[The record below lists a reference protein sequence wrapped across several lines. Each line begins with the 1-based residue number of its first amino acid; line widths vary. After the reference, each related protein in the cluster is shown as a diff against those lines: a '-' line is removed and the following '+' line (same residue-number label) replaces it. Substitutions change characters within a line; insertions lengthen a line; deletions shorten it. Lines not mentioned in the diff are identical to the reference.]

1 MRHSG
6 AVKIALGLVT
16 HEGSRFN
23 KEGTAEA
30 QIASIAKALTDAGHD
45 VELLISDRDDFDPA
59 RYSLGL
65 ANRIVTAWSQAA
77 LESRWSAHVGR
88 LQPKS
93 SSRLGLLELIHH
105 LGSGLRRSL
114 SAAGIPGFGRDL
126 GRISLARLI
135 NIDLSHLRLLQAAHD
150 WGAEVA
156 LILED
161 DARLAEPD
169 SQTTLVDLLAA
180 LPTDGPVLSVL
191 SRSISATEL
200 KVRNVLD
207 RSEPFDPHYPELRLL
222 PVPITNTVC
231 ASTYSQ
237 ELITDLLA
245 TITPK
250 SLTPVHPID
259 WRLNRYL
266 LDNPKVTCVWSE
278 PAPFVQMSMH

>member
-23 KEGTAEA
+23 KEGAAEV
-30 QIASIAKALTDAGHD
+30 QIASIAQALTAAGHD

-59 RYSLGL
+59 RYSLGF
-65 ANRIVTAWSQAA
+65 ADRIVSAWSQAS
-77 LESRWSAHVGR
+77 LESRWSAHLGR
-88 LQPKS
+88 LQPKAS
-93 SSRLGLLELIHH
+93 SSAALLEFANH

-114 SAAGIPGFGRDL
+114 SAAGVPGFGRDL
-126 GRISLARLI
+126 DRISLTRLI
-135 NIDLSHLRLLQAAHD
+135 NIDLSHLRVWQAAHD
-150 WGAEVA
+150 WRADTA
-156 LILED
+156 LVLED

-169 SQTTLVDLLAA
+169 SQTTLADLLTA
-180 LPTDGPVLSVL
+180 LPTEGPVLSVL
-191 SRSISATEL
+191 SRSISTTEL

-207 RSEPFDPHYPELRLL
+207 RSEPLDPHQPELRLL
-222 PVPITNTVC
+222 PVPVTNTVC
-231 ASTYSQ
+231 ANTYSQ
-237 ELITDLLA
+237 ELISGLLA
-245 TITPK
+245 SITPE

-266 LDNPKVTCVWSE
+266 LDNPKVTCLWSE